1 MRTFWRAGSLAA
13 LFILSAGAA
22 CASEITKLG
31 VMSVLGREVQIVI
44 HAPTT
49 GTRVDRNAKDTL
61 KVGNDFENFVL
72 RMTVDDARREGL
84 GETLVLARPANGS
97 MPWQRD
103 GQAVLVTQP
112 LLDAARAAKLSH
124 LVLIQ
129 PARGEAKLQ
138 MERTVVGNGQLEGL
152 GFYVDTTID
161 VELTESHRHSAGFV
175 APFAYFDI
183 YLVEVATLDLQA
195 EHRARVAVALAN
207 PDLAGGDVWA
217 SLSTQ
222 SKIETLQKMIRDE
235 VGKAVRDWS
244 KAAGPAAK
252 VAR

>member
-1 MRTFWRAGSLAA
+1 MRSFWRAGGLAA
-13 LFILSAGAA
+13 LFILTTGAA

-31 VMSVLGREVQIVI
+31 VMSVLGREVEVVI

-61 KVGNDFENFVL
+61 KIGNEFENFVL
-72 RMTVDDARREGL
+72 RTTVNSARSAGL
-84 GETLVLARPANGS
+84 GEAMVLSRPANGS

-103 GQAVLVTQP
+103 GQAVLVTRP
-112 LLDAARAAKLSH
+112 LLEAAQAAKLSH

-138 MERTVVGNGQLEGL
+138 MERTVVGNGQVQGL

-161 VELTESHRHSAGFV
+161 VELSETHRHSSGFV

-207 PDLAGGDVWA
+207 PDLAGGDAWA

-222 SKIETLQKMIRDE
+222 SKVETLQKMIQDE
-235 VGKAVRDWS
+235 VEKAVHDWS
-244 KAAGPAAK
+244 KPAGAASAT
-252 VAR
+252 R